1 MRHLRNQLQAA
12 GFGHISPLV
21 ASMVMISLATALA
34 IWIQLTFFIAGLS
47 ISSFLVCLG
56 ILLEALAMRAKLRT
70 DAIAKLWPEVI
81 DSLLSGAT
89 SNLSLIDSISELAET
104 GPEKLR
110 SLFRGFVGR
119 VDSGWPFSQ
128 ALDWLKLQIG
138 QVHADR
144 LIELIRITQT
154 SGGAGYLD
162 SLRRQAQITR
172 EEIAL
177 WGELESKQ
185 GWVQGTAK
193 LAVLAPWFIVAI
205 LGNRPENSNVYNSAE
220 GITIL
225 LAGLGVSLFAYRLI
239 SILGRLDRPVRVL
252 A

>member
-12 GFGHISPLV
+12 GFGHISPSV
-21 ASMVMISLATALA
+21 ALLMMISVATALA
-34 IWIQLTFFIAGLS
+34 IWIQLTFSLIGLS
-47 ISSFLVCLG
+47 MSSFLVALG
-56 ILLEALAMRAKLRT
+56 VLFEALAMRAKLRT
-70 DAIAKLWPEVI
+70 DAIAKLWPEVV

-89 SNLSLIDSISELAET
+89 SNLSLLDSISELAET
-104 GPEKLR
+104 GPGKLR
-110 SLFRGFVGR
+110 SFFGGFVAR

-128 ALDWLKLQIG
+128 ALDWLKLQLG

-144 LIELIRITQT
+144 LIELIRITHS

-162 SLRRQAQITR
+162 SLRRQSQITR

-220 GITIL
+220 GIMIL
-225 LAGLGVSLFAYRLI
+225 LVGLGVSLFAYRLI
-239 SILGRLDRPVRVL
+239 AILGRLDKPVRVF